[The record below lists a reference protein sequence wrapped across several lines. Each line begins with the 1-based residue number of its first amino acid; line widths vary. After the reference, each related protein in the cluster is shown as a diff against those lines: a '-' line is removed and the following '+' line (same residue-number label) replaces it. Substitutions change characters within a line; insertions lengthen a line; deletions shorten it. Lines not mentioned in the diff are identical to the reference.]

1 MSVWNAYARL
11 GMGEECEQLLM
22 RMELLSQDGK
32 ESECVYNHCINAYQY
47 ITLMRILPL
56 STHINFPTL
65 HVSLDIKI
73 ASWHNMT

>member
-1 MSVWNAYARL
+1 
-11 GMGEECEQLLM
+11 MGEECEQLLM

-32 ESECVYNHCINAYQY
+32 ESECLYNHYINANHY

-56 STHINFPTL
+56 STHINFPTP

-73 ASWHNMT
+73 ASWHNTT